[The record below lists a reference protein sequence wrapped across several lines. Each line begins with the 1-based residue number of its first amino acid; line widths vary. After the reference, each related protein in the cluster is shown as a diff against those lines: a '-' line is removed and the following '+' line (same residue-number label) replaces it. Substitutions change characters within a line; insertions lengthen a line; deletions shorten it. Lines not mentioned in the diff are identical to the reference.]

1 MQQAKNLM
9 YKFDFPNSF
18 LQHNHVSSP
27 NYLLLD
33 LV

>member
-9 YKFDFPNSF
+9 YKFDPNSF